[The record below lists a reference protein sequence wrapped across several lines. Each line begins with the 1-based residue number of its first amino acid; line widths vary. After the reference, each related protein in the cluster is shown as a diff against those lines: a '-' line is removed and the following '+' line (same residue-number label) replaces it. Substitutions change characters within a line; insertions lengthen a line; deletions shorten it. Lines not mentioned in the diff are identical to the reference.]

1 MSDLLLV
8 DDDARI
14 AELFAFFLR
23 RAGHEVRT
31 AGSFVEARASI
42 ASRRPD
48 LLLSDLDLRVERGLE
63 VLPQMSRAG
72 ELPPTLLVS
81 GWIDAHSREDL
92 EALPE
97 IVGALKKPFQPE
109 ALVAAVERA
118 LAAAGELRDTGW
130 IEVSRPECV
139 GEP

>member
-1 MSDLLLV
+1 MADLLLV

-23 RAGHEVRT
+23 RAGHDVRT
-31 AGSFVEARASI
+31 AESFVAARAAI
-42 ASRRPD
+42 AAQRPE

-63 VLPQMSRAG
+63 VLPELSRAG

-81 GWIDAHSREDL
+81 GWIDAHSRAHLDGI
-92 EALPE
+92 PE

-118 LAAAGELRDTGW
+118 LAAARDLRDTGW
-130 IEVSRPECV
+130 IDVSRPECV